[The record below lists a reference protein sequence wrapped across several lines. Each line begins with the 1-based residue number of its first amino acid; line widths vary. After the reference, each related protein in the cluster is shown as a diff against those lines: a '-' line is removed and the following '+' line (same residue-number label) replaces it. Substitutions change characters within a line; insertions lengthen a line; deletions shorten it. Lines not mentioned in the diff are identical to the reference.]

1 MIFGSNKHKGF
12 SQRGT
17 VTGGSTTGSGAIA
30 HGAEGGAN
38 IYKTKDGRRQVT
50 IGGDTFRENDSGSG
64 LFLKTTGGTANE
76 NYVRIADYNP
86 NPAPAPA
93 PAPRPSGGGGGSSR
107 PSGGTPSY
115 GTTAPSQGNTGNP
128 GLDST
133 TAALMEMVAS
143 LTATLSET
151 KTIDK
156 SEISKPA
163 GSGLGGTILSNTYIP
178 NSEKKKKSY
187 LTPIAVG

>member
-1 MIFGSNKHKGF
+1 
-12 SQRGT
+12 
-17 VTGGSTTGSGAIA
+17 
-30 HGAEGGAN
+30 
-38 IYKTKDGRRQVT
+38 
-50 IGGDTFRENDSGSG
+50 
-64 LFLKTTGGTANE
+64 
-76 NYVRIADYNP
+76 
-86 NPAPAPA
+86 
-93 PAPRPSGGGGGSSR
+93 
-107 PSGGTPSY
+107 
-115 GTTAPSQGNTGNP
+115 
-128 GLDST
+128 
-133 TAALMEMVAS
+133 MEMVAS